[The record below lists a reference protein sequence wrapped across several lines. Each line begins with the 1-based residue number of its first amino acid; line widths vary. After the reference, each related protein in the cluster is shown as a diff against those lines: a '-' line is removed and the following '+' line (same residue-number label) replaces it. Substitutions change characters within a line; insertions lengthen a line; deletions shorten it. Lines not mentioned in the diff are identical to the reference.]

1 MHLQNKAW
9 NTQMCGH
16 DGQILVI
23 SVILLKLSISKQ
35 HFRNATKIPTIENII
50 SIQFGGLKCKKYVL
64 PT

>member
-1 MHLQNKAW
+1 
-9 NTQMCGH
+9 MCGY

-50 SIQFGGLKCKKYVL
+50 SIQFGWLKCKKYVL